1 MISSALFARY
11 ARALADVV
19 MEERQEQQVMEDL
32 AVFREVFRSVPD
44 VLDVFDSP
52 AIPREAKERVLKELI
67 ARYPVSPTTANFLRA
82 LLGHNRIRYF
92 HEIFNYY
99 VRTIDDRKGIVAAQV
114 TAASPLSEPDQ
125 ASLRAS
131 LAGATSRTV
140 VLDVR
145 TDPDLLGGLVVQIG
159 STVYDGS
166 IRTQLTEMQRRL
178 RES

>member
-19 MEERQEQQVMEDL
+19 MEQRQEQRVTEDL
-32 AVFREVFRSVPD
+32 ATFREVFASVPEL
-44 VLDVFDSP
+44 LDVFDSP
-52 AIPREAKERVLKELI
+52 AIPREAKERVLNELI
-67 ARYPVSPTTANFLRA
+67 ARYPVSSTTANFLRV
-82 LLGHNRIRYF
+82 LLSHNRIRYF

-99 VRTIDDRKGIVAAQV
+99 VRTINDRKGIVAAQV
-114 TAASPLSEPDQ
+114 TAAAPLSEQEQ